1 MKQFITSTGS
11 SLSRMPRTVLA
22 CFAALLLVACAEEP
36 APPPA
41 AKSVFALQIE
51 DLGAFAERSFPGR
64 ARAGQQVNQSF
75 RVAGPLIEFPVS
87 VGDEVEAGQLLARID
102 PKDYINQLATL
113 QGQLERA
120 QSVST
125 RAEADLRRI
134 KNTYREDP
142 GATSEAAVDMAQQIR
157 DSSVANARSLEAS
170 VKEAQD
176 RLDYT
181 YLRAQFD
188 GVVVETYV
196 ENFETV
202 VPREPILRVL
212 DPSSIEFVVQV
223 PENLIGLAPY
233 VESVAVQFDA
243 LPGVEVVATIK
254 EIGREASQATRTY
267 PVTLV
272 MNQPEGGEIL
282 PGMAGQATIRSKPPE
297 THALGL
303 VGIDIPMTAVFNP
316 ERGGA
321 NYVWVINRDTNTISR
336 REVTLGRL
344 SRLGVLVDKGLE
356 AGDWIVTKGVNTLSE
371 GQEVRILE
379 TSQRGTAS

>member
-1 MKQFITSTGS
+1 MNLPKESLWTSRS
-11 SLSRMPRTVLA
+11 IVM
-22 CFAALLLVACAEEP
+22 AAVLLLVQGCAEEP

-41 AKSVFALQIE
+41 MKSVFAMRIE
-51 DLGAFAERSFPGR
+51 NLGEFAERSFPGR

-102 PKDYINQLATL
+102 PKDYINQLGTL
-113 QGQLERA
+113 EGQLERA
-120 QSVST
+120 QSVLT

-134 KNTYREDP
+134 NNVFREDP
-142 GATSEAAVDMAQQIR
+142 GATSETAVDRAQQVR
-157 DSSVANARSLEAS
+157 DSAVAGVNSLRAGVEEAR
-170 VKEAQD
+170 D
-176 RLDYT
+176 RLEYT
-181 YLRAQFD
+181 YLRAPFN

-202 VPREPILRVL
+202 MPRQPILRVL

-233 VESVAVQFDA
+233 VESVSVNFDA
-243 LPGVEVVATIK
+243 LPGVEVVAAIK

-272 MNQPEGGEIL
+272 MDQPEGAEIL
-282 PGMAGQATIRSKPPE
+282 PGMAGQAAIRSRPPE
-297 THALGL
+297 GHALSL

-316 ERGGA
+316 DDGGQA
-321 NYVWVINRDTNTISR
+321 YVWVIDRESNTIGR
-336 REVTLGRL
+336 REISLGRL
-344 SRLGVLVDKGLE
+344 SRLGVLVDQGLE
-356 AGDWIVTKGVNTLSE
+356 SGDWIVTKGVNTLRE
-371 GQEVRILE
+371 GQEVKILE
-379 TSQRGTAS
+379 SAFGEARS